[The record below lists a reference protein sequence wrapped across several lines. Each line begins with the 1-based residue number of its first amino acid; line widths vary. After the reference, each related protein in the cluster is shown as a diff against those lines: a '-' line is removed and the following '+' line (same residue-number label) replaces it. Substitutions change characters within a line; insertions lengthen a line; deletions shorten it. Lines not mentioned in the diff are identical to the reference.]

1 MFRLAPRSLIVLACA
16 LTLCACQN
24 QQRAVYMVETSGDR
38 AANLDNHQLASQ
50 EYREVVERRPGRW
63 DVRVKLAKSLLAVDE
78 PELAREQLEVA
89 YTLRP
94 TNAEILDLLAT
105 AMLASGDVDAMA
117 RELRFKADESGD
129 APDWFRLGVFLARAG
144 DDDAAER
151 ALLTAARLDGGERVA
166 FQKGLA
172 NFYRSVGD
180 RAKALERWRMALY
193 LSPEDEETQDALRAL
208 GHVPGPTFALLP
220 RERAS
225 DLPD

>member
-1 MFRLAPRSLIVLACA
+1 MFRLAQRPLIVLAFA
-16 LTLCACQN
+16 LLLCACQT
-24 QQRAVYMVETSGDR
+24 QQRAVHVSESSGDR
-38 AANLDNHQLASQ
+38 AAQLGNHRTAVE
-50 EYREVVERRPGRW
+50 EYREVVDRRPGRW
-63 DVRVKLAKSLLAVDE
+63 DVRVKLAESLLEVNE

-89 YTLRP
+89 YTARP

-105 AMLASGDVDAMA
+105 AMLRSGDVDAMA
-117 RELRFKADESGD
+117 RELRFKADESGN
-129 APDWFRLGVFLARAG
+129 AADWFRLGVFLARAG

-193 LSPEDEETQDALRAL
+193 LAPEDEETINALRAL